1 MGLLQYTSNEMY
13 SSTELIRKSKGIFD
27 KLTKNEIEKAI
38 ILRDGKPSFML
49 LEFNKYE
56 DLITEYLA
64 LKEEVENFK
73 KEIKEQKK
81 TQSNTKDIVE
91 DTKVQTEYENEEV
104 SEINDDDLEKALA
117 KIEQMD
123 IDLEPTV
130 QDKKPS
136 SEEVAQ
142 NIKEFWD

>member
-27 KLTKNEIEKAI
+27 KLTKKEIEKAI

-64 LKEEVENFK
+64 LKEEVENYK
-73 KEIKEQKK
+73 KKSKEEKRVVEEKATTENIQTETKSEISE
-81 TQSNTKDIVE
+81 VE
-91 DTKVQTEYENEEV
+91 DIDEDE
-104 SEINDDDLEKALA
+104 LEKALA

-123 IDLEPTV
+123 IEIDPISS
-130 QDKKPS
+130 DKKPS

>member
-1 MGLLQYTSNEMY
+1 MSLLQYTSNEMY

-27 KLTKNEIEKAI
+27 KLTKKEIEKAI

-64 LKEEVENFK
+64 LKDEVENYK
-73 KEIKEQKK
+73 KKVKEQKK
-81 TQSNTKDIVE
+81 VVEENKTTIENIESEIQNDVTEVE
-91 DTKVQTEYENEEV
+91 DIDEDE
-104 SEINDDDLEKALA
+104 LEKALA

-123 IDLEPTV
+123 IEIDPSINE
-130 QDKKPS
+130 KPS

>member
-91 DTKVQTEYENEEV
+91 NTEAQTEYENEEV
-104 SEINDDDLEKALA
+104 NEINDDDLEKALA

-123 IDLEPTV
+123 IDLEPAV